1 MRCSGV
7 GREGGKGGHG
17 KKKKNVRRDAPYPLG
32 HGTPTEVGSKVEG
45 EFDSKQ
51 NRLFCVVLEQC

>member
-1 MRCSGV
+1 MFEVLGGV

-17 KKKKNVRRDAPYPLG
+17 KKNVRRDAPYPLG
-32 HGTPTEVGSKVEG
+32 HGTPTEAGSKVEG